1 VHRRTAALV
10 VLVAALALLLP
21 STVLAAG
28 AALRGPADGVVTE
41 AATLD
46 VRVTREPYE
55 AVTAIDLGLRRGA
68 APVEGSVAKRLCEGL
83 RECPNAEGSAD
94 YRVPFDPRTGEPFLR
109 PDDARILPNGAYS
122 LQVSIVV
129 GRDVEEH
136 ALDLLLSVPPSSPA
150 DVRAAASGQRVDL
163 AWRRAPEP
171 DVAGYRIERAGEGGR
186 WEDRG
191 QVAASTDAF
200 VDEPGPGTHRYRV
213 VSLRP
218 DGRGGTYR
226 AASREVGV
234 TVEAP
239 PADTAAGGDEV
250 SGEGGGAAADG
261 SGEDAPVDAPGPGAD
276 GDGGTDGDVA
286 EADAPRRSGAR
297 SGDSGRARLVP
308 SVDLDR
314 GGADTPSLPWDDP
327 DHYEETLAYGGP
339 DREDPSADRDEDVLL
354 SVPGL
359 GSFGGG
365 VDTERAAVP
374 IAAGLLMTAVGL
386 HLWRWLRVP
395 LP

>member
-1 VHRRTAALV
+1 VHRRTAALL
-10 VLVAALALLLP
+10 VLVAALALVLP
-21 STVLAAG
+21 SAVLAAG

-41 AATLD
+41 ATTLD

-55 AVTAIDLGLRRGA
+55 AITAIDLGLRRGDA
-68 APVEGSVAKRLCEGL
+68 AVEGSVTRRLCEGL
-83 RECPNAEGSAD
+83 RECPNSEGSAD

-122 LQVSIVV
+122 LQVSITV
-129 GRDVEEH
+129 GRDVQEH
-136 ALDLLLSVPPSSPA
+136 ALDLLLSAPPSSPA

-171 DVAGYRIERAGEGGR
+171 DVAGYRIERAGEGGP

-191 QVAASTDAF
+191 QAAASADTF

-213 VSLRP
+213 VALRP

-239 PADTAAGGDEV
+239 PADAAGGDEV
-250 SGEGGGAAADG
+250 SGEGGGAADDG
-261 SGEDAPVDAPGPGAD
+261 SGEAAPADASGPD
-276 GDGGTDGDVA
+276 GDVADGDVA

-297 SGDSGRARLVP
+297 SGASGRARLVP
-308 SVDLDR
+308 SVSLER
-314 GGADTPSLPWDDP
+314 GGADTPPLPWDDP

-339 DREDPSADRDEDVLL
+339 DREDPSADRDDDVLL

-365 VDTERAAVP
+365 VDTDRAAVP
-374 IAAGLLMTAVGL
+374 IAGGLLMTAVGL